1 MTTESSPPPGP
12 SFGRRLLLAF
22 GKLVKFTLRLLFV
35 VVIGVLLG
43 VGIYWAASYGVSLV
57 NRRVFQ
63 PIGEHTR
70 WLADLESRYA
80 QDYSRLNEHTQALQ
94 AQTQTLQEQIDAL
107 ESQEAATQKT
117 VEALQTRLTAA
128 ETALSAAQAA
138 LQAAQES
145 LGALEG
151 KQTTHGAD
159 ITKLRTALTKL
170 ETTMDTLAETV
181 AQTATDVEALGVT
194 VKDEAPLIAVRTDV
208 QLLKAMELLTR
219 ARLQLTQDNF
229 GAATTEAQ
237 EARNVLLALSATV
250 PAEQQNALAAI
261 VQRLDLG
268 LANLP
273 NAPRLANDD
282 FEIAWQLLRKGLPA
296 QSTALPLLSPLA
308 APPLTTTT
316 MLTATVPV
324 TPTVTSTPR
333 P

>member
-1 MTTESSPPPGP
+1 MTTEATPPP
-12 SFGRRLLLAF
+12 SSGRKFWRGVGWLA
-22 GKLVKFTLRLLFV
+22 KFLLRLFFV
-35 VVIGVLLG
+35 LVIGVLLG
-43 VGIYWAASYGVSLV
+43 AGVYWGATYGVATV
-57 NRRVFQ
+57 NRHIFQ
-63 PIGEHTR
+63 PLQEHTR
-70 WLADLESRYA
+70 RLDDLESRYA

-117 VEALQTRLTAA
+117 VAALQTRLTAA
-128 ETALSAAQAA
+128 ETALSAAQTM

-170 ETTMDTLAETV
+170 ETTMDILAETV
-181 AQTATDVEALGVT
+181 AQTTKDVEALGVT
-194 VKDEAPLIAVRTDV
+194 VKDEAPLIGLRTDV

-219 ARLQLTQDNF
+219 ARVQLAQDNF
-229 GAATTEAQ
+229 GAATTEVQ
-237 EARNVLLALSATV
+237 EARSVLLALSATV

-324 TPTVTSTPR
+324 TSTVTPTPR